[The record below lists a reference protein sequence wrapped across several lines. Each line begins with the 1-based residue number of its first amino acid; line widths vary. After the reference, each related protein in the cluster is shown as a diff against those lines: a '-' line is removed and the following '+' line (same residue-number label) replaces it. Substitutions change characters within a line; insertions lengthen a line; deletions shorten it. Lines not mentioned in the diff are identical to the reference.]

1 MIKKVNKNIQKQNYQ
16 RFITPREYPRI
27 NHILAF
33 NDAEHLYEK
42 KKKSHSYKPVLSKT
56 LTAKTDVTGCT
67 ELYQS
72 K

>member
-16 RFITPREYPRI
+16 RFITPREYPCI

-33 NDAEHLYEK
+33 NDAENFYEN
-42 KKKSHSYKPVLSKT
+42 KKSRSYKPVLSKT
-56 LTAKTDVTGCT
+56 LTAKTDATGCT

>member
-16 RFITPREYPRI
+16 RFITPREYPCI

-42 KKKSHSYKPVLSKT
+42 KKITFLQASIVKNFNSKDG
-56 LTAKTDVTGCT
+56 LTGCT